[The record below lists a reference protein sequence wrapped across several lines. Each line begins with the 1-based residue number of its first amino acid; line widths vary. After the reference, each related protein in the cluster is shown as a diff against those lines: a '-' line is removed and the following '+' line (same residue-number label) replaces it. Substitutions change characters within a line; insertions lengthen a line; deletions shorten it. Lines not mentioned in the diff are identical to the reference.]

1 MQVKC
6 EYCDNYIDD
15 IAEQCPFCG
24 APNAHK
30 VRAANRIPRTIPEL
44 QAFCTEHKLDLEKM
58 HFHIGE
64 DYRGPRAFGIYKEGD
79 RFIVYKNKSDGS
91 RAVRYEGTDEAYAV
105 NEIYQKMKAEMN
117 EVRAM
122 SAGSG
127 SGSDASRAKAS
138 TKGIK
143 RGLDVGKIIAIL
155 VLAFPFIAGI
165 GFCVYDELNP
175 SPSRGYYTYDD
186 DTYYYGNRGWYYYD
200 SGIDDWVYGDVPGG
214 LSDDPSSYWS
224 SSDYDDGYDVP
235 SFSTSDNWDT
245 DNNWDDDWDDDDWDW
260 DSDWDSGG
268 SSSSDWDSWDS
279 GYDWD
284 SDW

>member
-15 IAEQCPFCG
+15 VAEQCPFCG
-24 APNAHK
+24 APNLNK
-30 VRAANRIPRTIPEL
+30 VRAANRIPRTIAEL
-44 QAFCTEHKLDLEKM
+44 QAFCAEHNLDLAKM

-64 DYRGPRAFGIYKEGD
+64 DYRGPRAFGIYEENG
-79 RFIVYKNKSDGS
+79 RYIVYKNKSDGS
-91 RAVRYEGTDEAYAV
+91 RAVRYNGTDEAYAV
-105 NEIYQKMKAEMN
+105 NEIYQKMKAELN
-117 EVRAM
+117 EVRAI
-122 SAGSG
+122 SASHGGSG
-127 SGSDASRAKAS
+127 VKAAK
-138 TKGIK
+138 TRVKGPTLGGII
-143 RGLDVGKIIAIL
+143 GAIIAVI
-155 VLAFPFIAGI
+155 VLIFPFVLTI
-165 GFCVYDELNP
+165 GSCIYDRAHP
-175 SPSRGYYTYDD
+175 TPTRGYYTYDD

-200 SGIDDWVYGDVPGG
+200 DDADDWVYGDVPEG
-214 LSDDPSSYWS
+214 LSGDPSGYWS
-224 SSDYDDGYDVP
+224 SPDYDDSYDVP
-235 SFSTSDNWDT
+235 SFSTSDSWDS